1 MQQNN
6 NNGPKRPV
14 LVDKNHPKKSA
25 PGGRQAPA
33 GKQTVGQ
40 RQAMHHASDQA
51 LSMANSRGP
60 SLAERAEKHRR
71 ELHEQERA
79 AQHPHEQ
86 RQAPQSRLQQP
97 QKKKKQ
103 QAQKKEPGFVDK
115 IFVRANVVPGVS
127 APDYLVMEIVAVLL
141 AIGLIMVFSASS
153 YRSLLENGSAFSYF
167 IRQCAAAVIGIIAA
181 FFVMMLNPSI
191 FRSLA
196 PILLILVFALLVYTL
211 VRRGRIPR
219 RNALG
224 DDRRR
229 AFPAVRNGEAAHGH
243 LHRRFDQEW
252 RLWICER

>member
-14 LVDKNHPKKSA
+14 LVDKNHSKKSA
-25 PGGRQAPA
+25 PGKRQAPA

-103 QAQKKEPGFVDK
+103 QARKKEPGFVDK

-141 AIGLIMVFSASS
+141 AIGLIMVLFCFELSLSAGKWQRLQLFYPSV
-153 YRSLLENGSAFSYF
+153 RSGSDRHHRGLFRDDAEPVDLSQFGADPSDPGL
-167 IRQCAAAVIGIIAA
+167 CTSG
-181 FFVMMLNPSI
+181 LHPGSPGKNPSAQ
-191 FRSLA
+191 R
-196 PILLILVFALLVYTL
+196 V
-211 VRRGRIPR
+211 G
-219 RNALG
+219 
-224 DDRRR
+224 
-229 AFPAVRNGEAAHGH
+229 
-243 LHRRFDQEW
+243 
-252 RLWICER
+252 